1 MTPGG
6 RHRRD
11 LVAIFSIPFIGAVLV
26 LAQLA
31 EGGALGALVQPTA
44 ALVVFGGTL
53 GALLLSYP
61 FPLLRR
67 TMASLRTV
75 FSTGTPPDQAMVA
88 RFEHLA
94 TVARKRGFLSLEPEI
109 RPSDDPF
116 FARAITLVVDG
127 VPAAE
132 ARRALES
139 FSQTR
144 EAADEECAEV
154 LEAAAGYTPT
164 LGILGTVLGLI
175 QVMENLSTPSTMGS
189 GLAVAFVATVYGV
202 GSANLI
208 LMPLA
213 TRLRALARDSA
224 VTREL
229 IIEATVAIKNG
240 VHPRLVATQLGGFIR
255 AAGPV
260 AVPARRSA

>member
-1 MTPGG
+1 MSPAG
-6 RHRRD
+6 RQRRD
-11 LVAIFSIPFIGAVLV
+11 LVAILSIPFIAAVVV

-53 GALLLSYP
+53 GALLLSFP

-67 TMASLRTV
+67 TIGALRTV
-75 FSTGTPPDQAMVA
+75 FVVGTLPDQALVT
-88 RFEHLA
+88 RFENLA
-94 TVARKRGFLSLEPEI
+94 LLARKRGVLALEPEI
-109 RPSDDPF
+109 KPNDDPF
-116 FARAITLVVDG
+116 FARAMTLVVDG
-127 VPAAE
+127 VAAPE

-139 FSQTR
+139 YSQSR

-175 QVMENLSTPSTMGS
+175 HVMENLAAPSSMGS
-189 GLAVAFVATVYGV
+189 GLAVAFVATIYGV
-202 GSANLI
+202 GAANLI

-213 TRLRALARDSA
+213 TRLRALARNSA
-224 VTREL
+224 ITREM
-229 IIEATVAIKNG
+229 IIEAAVAIKNG

-255 AAGPV
+255 TDPS
-260 AVPARRSA
+260 PTRRSA